1 MSLFDYLYAVIP
13 MLGIL
18 IFVHELGHF
27 LVAKACG
34 VRVLKFS
41 LGFGSPI
48 GFGRFRMRWERNGT
62 EYVVAW
68 FPLGGFVKMLGENLM
83 VQGEDDPDVV
93 VDASPDEY
101 LNAKPTWQ
109 KLSIVFAGPVMNLL
123 LPVVAFVGVLWVGVP
138 RPDAVIGTVDPD
150 SPASVA
156 GLVPGDR
163 VLRVDGA
170 PVEYWEDVERSV
182 RSRTEGALQLDLE
195 RAGEPLSVSID
206 VSARSGLDEFG
217 GVHTIGW
224 IGVDDRRLPSL
235 LGVPS
240 ASSPAAMA
248 GLRSGDRVVAVDG
261 TEIEDWQAL
270 VGALAA
276 SRAGS
281 TLEVELARRQ
291 PAPAAGAEPG
301 QPPPEQ
307 TLTVSLP
314 GGQGVEAL
322 GIEPATVLVSAV
334 SPDSP
339 AEAAGLAPG
348 DLILSV
354 DDRPVGSFSSFQET
368 VRSSRGRE
376 LEITLARAGEL
387 VTVGL
392 APEERMLPGPLG
404 IEEKTW
410 LIGITHA
417 LATLPGAVRFEQER
431 NPLLAVPRAIGMT
444 WDMTAQFLR
453 GLGKLAT
460 GEIGRD
466 KLAGPIGIAE
476 IARKSLDLGWQAYL
490 YTMILI
496 SINLG
501 ILNLLPIP
509 VLDGGQALI
518 FIVEGVKRAPISLRT
533 RELVQ
538 SLGLTMILMLMGL
551 AFWNDISRNWSK
563 LVEWLTGAGA

>member
-13 MLGIL
+13 MLGVL

-48 GFGRFRMRWERNGT
+48 GFGRFRLRWERGGT

-68 FPLGGFVKMLGENLM
+68 FPLGGFVKMLGENLA
-83 VQGEDDPDVV
+83 VQGEDDPDAVA
-93 VDASPDEY
+93 DASPDEY

-109 KLSIVFAGPVMNLL
+109 KLSIVFAGPAMNLL
-123 LPVVAFVGVLWVGVP
+123 LPVVAFIGVLWVGVP
-138 RPDAVIGTVDPD
+138 RPDAVVGTVEAG
-150 SPASVA
+150 SPAAVA
-156 GLVPGDR
+156 GLEPGDR
-163 VLRVDGA
+163 IASVDGVPA
-170 PVEYWEDVERSV
+170 RYWEDVESAVRDRTRGEVLLEVERGERSFEV
-182 RSRTEGALQLDLE
+182 DV
-195 RAGEPLSVSID
+195 P

-217 GVHTIGW
+217 GVQTVGW
-224 IGVDDRRLPSL
+224 IGLDDRRLPSL
-235 LGVPS
+235 VGVPS
-240 ASSPAAMA
+240 ADSPAARA
-248 GLRSGDRVVAVDG
+248 GLRSGDRIAAVNG
-261 TEIEDWQAL
+261 VEVEDWQAL
-270 VGALAA
+270 ERALAEAAGSGPASLDVVRWSPPPAEGEPPGEEHLALEVAIPVGADLA
-276 SRAGS
+276 G
-281 TLEVELARRQ
+281 L
-291 PAPAAGAEPG
+291 G
-301 QPPPEQ
+301 
-307 TLTVSLP
+307 LT
-314 GGQGVEAL
+314 
-322 GIEPATVLVSAV
+322 PATVLVSAV
-334 SPDSP
+334 SPDFP
-339 AEAAGLAPG
+339 ADRAGLRSG
-348 DLILSV
+348 DLIVSV
-354 DDRPVGSFSSFQET
+354 DSRPVGSFSSFQET
-368 VRSSRGRE
+368 VRSSEGRP
-376 LEITLARAGEL
+376 LEITYARGGEL
-387 VTVGL
+387 VTVTL
-392 APEERMLPGPLG
+392 APEERLLPGPLG
-404 IEEKTW
+404 LEEKTY

-417 LATLPGAVRFEQER
+417 LATLPGATRLEQER
-431 NPLLAVPRAIGMT
+431 NPLFAVPRAVGMT

-518 FIVEGVKRAPISLRT
+518 FLVEGVKRAPISTRT

-563 LVEWLTGAGA
+563 LVEWLTGSGA